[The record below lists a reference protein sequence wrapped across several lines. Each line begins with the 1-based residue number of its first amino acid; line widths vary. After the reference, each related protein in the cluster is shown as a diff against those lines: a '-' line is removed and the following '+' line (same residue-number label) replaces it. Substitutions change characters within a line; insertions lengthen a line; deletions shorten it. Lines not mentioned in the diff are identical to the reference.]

1 VRGFREPELNTSDL
15 IAVLGDWRPPGE
27 PASLRELLINN
38 VETNLK
44 GPAQAAVWLL
54 ADERGEGFSLSELD
68 QALRGAGFDDLDS
81 ERIIEVGLA
90 LQMSGVCSRGADRYR
105 FLMPLLGQ
113 AVEDLD
119 VSYRVSGLKDAWRA
133 LDPAARRSMRFWGG
147 ED

>member
-1 VRGFREPELNTSDL
+1 MRLFKSFAFVILAAFLATACG
-15 IAVLGDWRPPGE
+15 
-27 PASLRELLINN
+27 
-38 VETNLK
+38 K

-68 QALRGAGFDDLDS
+68 DALRGAGLDDLDS

-105 FLMPLLGQ
+105 FLMPLLGL
-113 AVEDLD
+113 AVEDLN
-119 VSYRVSGLKDAWRA
+119 VSYRVSGLRDAWRA
-133 LDPAARRSMRFWGG
+133 LDPSARQAMRFWGG